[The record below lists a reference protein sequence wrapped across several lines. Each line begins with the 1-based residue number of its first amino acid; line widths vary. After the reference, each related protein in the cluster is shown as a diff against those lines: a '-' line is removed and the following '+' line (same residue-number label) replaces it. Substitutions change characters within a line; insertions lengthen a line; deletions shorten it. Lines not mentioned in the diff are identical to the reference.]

1 MQVDREYRTHLE
13 GRMKAMWYDRNS
25 FWTHWKELAEYILP
39 RRYKWLITPNQA
51 NRGSPI
57 NSNIIDSTGTIA
69 ARTCASGMMSGITSP
84 TRPWFKLRIRE
95 FDDDETGPVAIWLSD
110 TQKRMM
116 KVFQES
122 NFYNCMATIFA
133 DLVVFGTSVCLI
145 YEDYEDII
153 RGYNPCAGEYYLALN
168 DRYMVDT
175 VYREFTMTIKA
186 LGEWFGE
193 NNLPED
199 SKVAFK
205 ARQGESMREV
215 AVCHAIEPNVGGLS
229 KVPKLFPF
237 REAYWVRGSDGDQI
251 LGERG
256 FHEFPALCP
265 RWDLQ
270 SNDAYGRS
278 PGMDALGDIKQLQ
291 QETKRKAQA
300 IDKMVNPPLMADMQ
314 LKNQPASQLPGGV
327 TYVTGLA
334 QNPGMKPIF
343 QVMPPVQE
351 IMMDITEVQNRIK
364 TIFFNDLFQMISQLQ
379 TVRTATEIDARREE
393 KLVLL
398 GPVLERFQN
407 EGLDPAIDRAFN
419 IMLRGGLLAPPPP
432 EIEGIKIE
440 VEYVS
445 MLAQA
450 QRAVS
455 TGGIERLLAQAGNL
469 AAVRPDVLDNIDF
482 DETTR
487 EYATLLDVS
496 PKLLLP
502 PDAVAAIREQRAEQQ
517 AQTQLAEQTLPG
529 AKAAQTLSET
539 EVGGGSTALDILLG
553 NQ

>member
-1 MQVDREYRTHLE
+1 
-13 GRMKAMWYDRNS
+13 
-25 FWTHWKELAEYILP
+25 
-39 RRYKWLITPNQA
+39 
-51 NRGSPI
+51 
-57 NSNIIDSTGTIA
+57 
-69 ARTCASGMMSGITSP
+69 
-84 TRPWFKLRIRE
+84 
-95 FDDDETGPVAIWLSD
+95 
-110 TQKRMM
+110 
-116 KVFQES
+116 
-122 NFYNCMATIFA
+122 
-133 DLVVFGTSVCLI
+133 
-145 YEDYEDII
+145 
-153 RGYNPCAGEYYLALN
+153 
-168 DRYMVDT
+168 
-175 VYREFTMTIKA
+175 
-186 LGEWFGE
+186 
-193 NNLPED
+193 
-199 SKVAFK
+199 
-205 ARQGESMREV
+205 
-215 AVCHAIEPNVGGLS
+215 
-229 KVPKLFPF
+229 
-237 REAYWVRGSDGDQI
+237 
-251 LGERG
+251 
-256 FHEFPALCP
+256 
-265 RWDLQ
+265 
-270 SNDAYGRS
+270 
-278 PGMDALGDIKQLQ
+278 
-291 QETKRKAQA
+291 
-300 IDKMVNPPLMADMQ
+300 MVNPPLMGDMQ

-327 TYVTGLA
+327 TYVTNLA
-334 QNPGMKPIF
+334 QNPGLKPVF